1 MTDKLIAL
9 KKQSCR
15 LARQH
20 NLPSFYSDFAEEAD
34 FSSDLFFN
42 NQALLKLQED
52 SVAFFYDDYMFGI
65 EHSKRLAQDACTLL
79 LAWDNG
85 LSRQT
90 SRRTGLLA
98 QVAAMIRDI
107 ECSDGEAGRDKGS
120 AFALLDGCPLTPE
133 EKELVRSACTCRRRP
148 SLAEM
153 PEGSEL
159 RALTFSLHDAYWFRF
174 GPDIFSTV
182 MWIYCDY
189 NTLSLPELVRQF
201 EKGVNDA
208 RYASDGF
215 LTEPGRK
222 YGPEIL
228 QAGVEQGE
236 IMLKLLREAAGMDP
250 EA

>member
-1 MTDKLIAL
+1 MIEQLVAL

-20 NLPSFYSDFAEEAD
+20 NLPSFYSDFAEEAE

-85 LSRQT
+85 LSRQA

-98 QVAAMIRDI
+98 QVAAMLRDI
-107 ECSDGEAGRDKGS
+107 ECSDGESERSQGA
-120 AFALLDGCPLTPE
+120 AFSLLDGCPLSDA
-133 EKELVRSACTCRRRP
+133 EKELVARACTCRTRP
-148 SLAEM
+148 ELGDM
-153 PEGSEL
+153 PPGSEL

-189 NTLSLPELVRQF
+189 TSLPLPDLVRQF
-201 EKGVNDA
+201 EKGVEDA

-215 LTEPGRK
+215 LTEPGKK

-236 IMLKLLREAAGMDP
+236 IMLKLLREAAGM
-250 EA
+250 EEGR